1 MSEESVGGSGP
12 SDEDASDADLRRV
25 RMTWWSSPPLRAAAR
40 HAAYHPVVNRTARG
54 LLGPLKAVSPRAA
67 RTFDDLLPVAG
78 VQTVAMADGSTF
90 RLKVDET
97 SHASTIAV
105 CRKGLSAV
113 EPDVVP
119 VFASLAAHSR
129 AILDVGA
136 NIGVYTIAAAV
147 LNPKAEVIAF
157 EPIPS
162 AFDRLQTNVVLNGL
176 VNVVCVNAA
185 VGDSVSEVTLF
196 APIGRIPT
204 TASQEVSHRLR
215 HPYQREKEPG
225 PYACHVLPSIDLDHF
240 VELAKVS
247 SVDLVKIDV
256 ELAELSVL
264 QGMSRILATD
274 QPHIICELFPESWIN
289 RDVGSELEAILSPHN
304 YQFYVLTDEGLRH
317 CRHITGDPEHPNQLF
332 TQLGPDALAAA
343 VERPVTT

>member
-1 MSEESVGGSGP
+1 VTEAIEVRGP
-12 SDEDASDADLRRV
+12 EMEVSDVHTRPV
-25 RMTWWSSPPLRAAAR
+25 RATRWSSPPLRAAAR
-40 HAAYHPVVNRTARG
+40 HACYHPVVNRTARR
-54 LLGPLKAVSPRAA
+54 LLSPLKVFAPNTA
-67 RTFDDLLPVAG
+67 RSFDDRLPLAG
-78 VQTVAMADGSTF
+78 IQTVAMGDGSTF
-90 RLKVDET
+90 RLMVDEN
-97 SHASTIAV
+97 SHASTLAV

-147 LNPKAEVIAF
+147 LNPKAEVFAF

-162 AFDRLQTNVVLNGL
+162 AFERLQTNVVLNGL

-185 VGDSVSEVTLF
+185 VGDSVSDVTLF

-240 VELAKVS
+240 VKLAKVS

-264 QGMSRILATD
+264 QGMSRILATG
-274 QPHIICELFPESWIN
+274 QPHIICELFPESWID
-289 RDVGSELEAILSPHN
+289 RDVGSELEAILAPHN
-304 YQFYVLTDEGLRH
+304 YRFYVLTDKGLRH
-317 CRHITGDPEHPNQLF
+317 RLHITGDPEHPNQLF

-343 VERPVTT
+343 VDRPVIT